1 MGGGASGEDGAER
14 APAVDASA
22 KGPSAEGPAILPT
35 CWADVFPPRPK
46 PEGVDYGFLSA
57 RGEPVAS
64 TRDNLLHLARTR
76 ALPSLAWSP
85 ETAEMVPPWEVPFLL
100 DAVRYGAAAS
110 ARRDRRFLVVA
121 GAATVLAFWLFLSP
135 ELALGLSIGVG
146 VLLLMLLASV
156 HRRVRQAERL
166 SAYELQAG
174 FDALIAQ
181 RAEAAQPVPATRALA
196 GAIIAAGVVQVFLFD
211 ASIEAGALRR
221 DAVVAGEWWRL
232 LTAPM
237 LHGNVLHF
245 WMNYAA
251 LESLGRTTET
261 RGVGAWVPIVFVLSA
276 LAGGLA
282 SLALPPDVAS
292 VGASGGLMGMFG
304 FLAVMAYRRKR
315 HLPQGF
321 LRALLMNI
329 AFIGVMGAVA
339 YRFIDNAAHAGGLA
353 AGVLAG
359 LAAVPDD
366 GRVPAWTAGPRLAR
380 AGRAAT
386 WLVWL
391 AAAAAILLTLL
402 YAPAAMG

>member
-1 MGGGASGEDGAER
+1 MGGAASGEGGAEH
-14 APAVDASA
+14 AHASTE
-22 KGPSAEGPAILPT
+22 GPSAEGQAILPT
-35 CWADVFPPRPK
+35 RWADVFPPRPK

-64 TRDNLLHLARTR
+64 TRENLLHLARTR
-76 ALPSLAWSP
+76 SLPSLAWSP

-100 DAVRYGAAAS
+100 DAVRYGAAKS
-110 ARRDRRFLVVA
+110 ARGELRLLVA
-121 GAATVLAFWLFLSP
+121 GGAAAMLAFWIFLAPS
-135 ELALGLSIGVG
+135 LALVLTIVLV
-146 VLLLMLLASV
+146 VLLPLLLASV
-156 HRRVRQAERL
+156 HGRVRRAERL
-166 SAYELQAG
+166 SADELRAG
-174 FDALIAQ
+174 VDALVAQ
-181 RAEAAQPVPATRALA
+181 RAEEAQPVPATRALA
-196 GAIIAAGVVQVFLFD
+196 GAIIAVGLAQVFLFD
-211 ASIEAGALRR
+211 ASIQAGALRR
-221 DAVVAGEWWRL
+221 DAVEAGEWWRL

-237 LHGNVLHF
+237 LHGHLLHF

-391 AAAAAILLTLL
+391 SAAAAILLTLL
-402 YAPAAMG
+402 YAKG

>member
-1 MGGGASGEDGAER
+1 
-14 APAVDASA
+14 
-22 KGPSAEGPAILPT
+22 
-35 CWADVFPPRPK
+35 
-46 PEGVDYGFLSA
+46 
-57 RGEPVAS
+57 
-64 TRDNLLHLARTR
+64 
-76 ALPSLAWSP
+76 
-85 ETAEMVPPWEVPFLL
+85 
-100 DAVRYGAAAS
+100 
-110 ARRDRRFLVVA
+110 
-121 GAATVLAFWLFLSP
+121 
-135 ELALGLSIGVG
+135 
-146 VLLLMLLASV
+146 V
-156 HRRVRQAERL
+156 HGRVRRAERL
-166 SAYELQAG
+166 SADELRAG

-181 RAEAAQPVPATRALA
+181 RAEEAQPVPATRALA
-196 GAIIAAGVVQVFLFD
+196 AAIIAAGVAQIFLFD
-211 ASIEAGALRR
+211 ASIEGGALRR
-221 DAVVAGEWWRL
+221 DAVAAGEWWRL

-261 RGVGAWVPIVFVLSA
+261 RGVGAWVPIVFVISA

-304 FLAVMAYRRKR
+304 VLAVMAYRRKR

-329 AFIGVMGAVA
+329 AFIGVVGAVA

-366 GRVPAWTAGPRLAR
+366 GRVPAWKAGPRLER

-391 AAAAAILLTLL
+391 SAAAAILLTLL

>member
-1 MGGGASGEDGAER
+1 MTDSGRGDDGTASTPEAPRDAHAPRPLPRTWAE
-14 APAVDASA
+14 
-22 KGPSAEGPAILPT
+22 
-35 CWADVFPPRPK
+35 VFPPRPK
-46 PEGVDYGFLSA
+46 PDGVDYGFLSA

-64 TRDNLLHLARTR
+64 TRENLLHLARTR

-100 DAVRYGAAAS
+100 DAVREGVVVS
-110 ARRDRRFLVVA
+110 ARRERRVFTAGSAVLVP
-121 GAATVLAFWLFLSP
+121 AFWLLLP
-135 ELALGLSIGVG
+135 PGLALLLTAGVG
-146 VLLLMLLASV
+146 ALLLVLLVSV
-156 HRRVRQAERL
+156 HRRLRRAKRL
-166 SAYELQAG
+166 SAGELRAG

-181 RAEAAQPVPATRALA
+181 RAEAARPAPATRALA
-196 GAIIAAGVVQVFLFD
+196 NALIAVGLAQVVMFG

-221 DAVVAGEWWRL
+221 DAVLAGEWWRL

-245 WMNYAA
+245 WMNFAA

-261 RGVGAWVPIVFVLSA
+261 RGVGAWVPIVFLLSA
-276 LAGGLA
+276 LAGGVA

-315 HLPQGF
+315 HLPHGF
-321 LRALLMNI
+321 LRALLINI
-329 AFIGVMGAVA
+329 AFIGVVGAVA

-366 GRVPAWTAGPRLAR
+366 GRVPAWTAGPRLRA

-386 WLVWL
+386 GLVGM
-391 AAAAAILLTLL
+391 AAAAAILLMLLHTL
-402 YAPAAMG
+402 G